1 MSAEI
6 HPFPVCLYR
15 VTVAQESFTTYTFP
29 ATSVEDAKRYAERLT
44 NDPHDDDDV
53 GSLIT
58 HVTWSKGIA
67 VKAQPKGELQ

>member
-15 VTVAQESFTTYTFP
+15 VTVVQESFTTYTFP
-29 ATSVEDAKRYAERLT
+29 ATSHQDAKKYAERLT
-44 NDPHDDDDV
+44 NDPHDDDDA

-58 HVTWSKGIA
+58 SVTWSPGIA
-67 VKAQPKGELQ
+67 VKVQPKGELQ